1 MALKAISTAAL
12 PLRQWP
18 APGAWTYEDYL
29 DLPDDGYRYEVIWG
43 ELYLTP
49 APGTGHQ
56 LTSGELEFALRE
68 FVKRRDLGIVLDAL
82 CDVLLEPGGTPV
94 EPDILFIAKER
105 RHIITPK
112 NVSGP
117 PDLIIE
123 ILSPSNPEH
132 DRDRKFRLHRESNVP
147 EYWLVDPQA
156 RTVELFGLR
165 GSQYEL
171 LGHFGAGETVAGSE
185 VLPGFSVAVDDL
197 IVREVQG

>member
-1 MALKAISTAAL
+1 MTLKAISTAAL

-18 APGAWTYEDYL
+18 APGQWTYEDYL

-43 ELYLTP
+43 ELYMTP

-68 FVKRRDLGIVLDAL
+68 FVKKNDLGIVLDAP

-112 NVSGP
+112 NVNGA

-132 DRDRKFRLHRESNVP
+132 DRERKFKLYQQSGVP
-147 EYWLVDPQA
+147 EYWMADPEAKAIEVFVHQGNHYA
-156 RTVELFGLR
+156 
-165 GSQYEL
+165 L
-171 LGHFGAGETVAGSE
+171 LGRFESGQQATSK
-185 VLPGFSVAVDDL
+185 VLAGFSVAVDNV
-197 IVREVQG
+197 IRET